1 MQNSQGIINGLRKG
15 YPLLNGGET
24 ILIGSSSF
32 AMCIQLKVGH
42 QLLPKIRYHS
52 FIGKCSCSIKLP
64 GPEVQG
70 FALPG
75 TVGLRPSRFH
85 TRCLGG
91 TTCMFPY
98 QTVSGIFNNIPFFA
112 GSVDVVILSVKYHPV
127 PFHSPL
133 KD

>member
-1 MQNSQGIINGLRKG
+1 MRNKKENKNSQGTTNGLRKG

-24 ILIGSSSF
+24 ILIGLSLF

-52 FIGKCSCSIKLP
+52 FIGKCSYSIKLP

-85 TRCLGG
+85 TRCLGD
-91 TTCMFPY
+91 TIRTLSY
-98 QTVSGIFNNIPFFA
+98 QIVSEISNNIPFFTE
-112 GSVDVVILSVKYHPV
+112 VWVWLP
-127 PFHSPL
+127 
-133 KD
+133 